1 MNKMFSFLGLAVVLN
16 LSIVSCNKDKII
28 EQQTPI
34 VSEKSNMSLNEFIST
49 VESEEE
55 RAFFEN
61 HEIINNRMIC
71 EKALKNF
78 SSLKTEAAKPRIKF
92 KWGGND
98 CVNPIGICLI
108 IPIGHLEANAEAF
121 VQDGKYIVIP
131 STEDNGITN
140 DGYLPIYEDVYVD
153 ENTTVKAGIYT
164 ANYDSQTGKY
174 SAVALDVK

>member
-1 MNKMFSFLGLAVVLN
+1 MLSVLGLAVLLT
-16 LSIVSCNKDKII
+16 LSIVSCNKDEVV

-34 VSEKSNMSLNEFIST
+34 ITEKSNMSLNEFIST

-55 RAFFEN
+55 KAFFEN
-61 HEIINNRMIC
+61 HEIIDNRVIC

-78 SSLKTEAAKPRIKF
+78 SSLKAEVAKPRIKF
-92 KWGGND
+92 KWGGNG

-108 IPIGHLEANAEAF
+108 IPIGAAEANAEAF
-121 VQDGKYIVIP
+121 VQDGKYIVVP
-131 STEDNGITN
+131 STDDNGITN

-164 ANYDSQTGKY
+164 ANYDSQSGKY
-174 SAVALDVK
+174 SAIALDVK